1 MKVNQETRGVLKK
14 ELPWL
19 PDLLSHVVGE
29 FKVEVFDL
37 DALNMRP
44 GWHEN
49 ARFRIYL
56 LDKDGKKIGEVG
68 RVRHYHKFSW
78 LTRKVLTPFFGPVKG
93 GGYPYDEWFT
103 ENLEEAIER
112 LKPESWKTQFV
123 LNIDG
128 YKATLYKMGRGRSLD
143 VQLEAKRQ
151 EEQVR
156 LAKFLQD
163 N

>member
-1 MKVNQETRGVLKK
+1 MKINEETRGVLKK

-37 DALNMRP
+37 DALSMRP
-44 GWHEN
+44 RWQEN
-49 ARFRIYL
+49 TAFRIYL

-68 RVRHYHKFSW
+68 RVRQYHKHLW
-78 LTRKVLTPFFGPVKG
+78 PTRKILTAFIGQVKG
-93 GGYPYDEWFT
+93 SGYHYDEWFN

-112 LKPESWKTQFV
+112 LKPESWRTQFV

-128 YKATLYKMGRGRSLD
+128 YKATLYKMGRGRGLD
-143 VQLEAKRQ
+143 VQLEVKRQ
-151 EEQVR
+151 EEQMR